1 MKLHEAVGHI
11 YTLEELSCA
20 EQSVL
25 IALVFR
31 AGLSGSCWPS
41 LSRIALD
48 ARVGTSSVSRALK
61 SLTEKGLIGNESGS
75 GRKSSMYHMWYSLSY
90 HSGNTTAHHDNTTAH
105 SGGTTAHS
113 GNTDFLDS
121 SSESCLTTV
130 GTQPYHSGNTTAHS
144 GVQTEKENNCSTK
157 EVVDNI
163 QSISRE
169 EIRVPL
175 HQATPLDVWVS
186 EAFTE
191 FGYSLPIPVAANIAA
206 KTLSAMS
213 RDFAEEYITER
224 LCELTGQSQSKVVKY
239 VLQDGPTWLQRRLNP
254 PPARE
259 AKGRK
264 RDKERIVDEGV
275 RTYQPPVP
283 DDFWANQTS
292 NQGE

>member
-1 MKLHEAVGHI
+1 
-11 YTLEELSCA
+11 
-20 EQSVL
+20 
-25 IALVFR
+25 
-31 AGLSGSCWPS
+31 
-41 LSRIALD
+41 
-48 ARVGTSSVSRALK
+48 
-61 SLTEKGLIGNESGS
+61 
-75 GRKSSMYHMWYSLSY
+75 MYHMWYSLSY

-105 SGGTTAHS
+105 SGGATAHS
-113 GNTDFLDS
+113 GNTDTLEAS
-121 SSESCLTTV
+121 LESCVTTV
-130 GTQPYHSGNTTAHS
+130 VTQGTHSGNTTAHS
-144 GVQTEKENNCSTK
+144 GVQTEKENNYLTN

-175 HQATPLDVWVS
+175 HRATPLDVWIL
-186 EAFTE
+186 ETFTE
-191 FGYSLPIPVAANIAA
+191 FGYTLPAPVALNIASR
-206 KTLSAMS
+206 TLGSMS

-283 DDFWANQTS
+283 DDFWANQPT
-292 NQGE
+292 NQEE